1 MQTHLGQTPPTAK
14 RGEAL
19 LGPKEN
25 AFPWYRCELNC
36 SVMSDSVAPWT
47 LAARL
52 LCPWD
57 FPDKNSGVGC
67 HFFLQGIFLTQGW
80 NSCVLH

>member
-1 MQTHLGQTPPTAK
+1 MQTPSTTK

-19 LGPKEN
+19 LGPKEK
-25 AFPWYRCELNC
+25 AFPWYRCALNC

-80 NSCVLH
+80 NSRVLH